1 MYNMTDA
8 GYQGDLERAKS
19 LLDVLKYNPDVVL
32 KDTEMCLSLGAAL
45 AEADKARAAALIE
58 KPKFK
63 AFMTST
69 SSGTLLVNGN
79 EDLSS
84 AEGVSPLSL
93 MAARLAQISEKNET
107 PKSLTLRYFCAEH
120 HPYGTEHPTLS
131 PAQTMMAS
139 LTGQLLS
146 HMLSRSFEVDL
157 SFLSQEDW
165 DLLGNL
171 SLKVMCTVL
180 LELQQQLPSKTILL
194 CILDE
199 VSSYETDV
207 PKEGT
212 DAVIRRLVRRVKASD
227 EVIFKLL
234 VTCRGRALDIG
245 EHFIGNTLE
254 LDEEVEVEDDSMWRI
269 ASMG

>member
-1 MYNMTDA
+1 MYNTTDN
-8 GYQGDLERAKS
+8 GYQDNLERAKS
-19 LLDVLKYNPDVVL
+19 LLDVLRYNPDVVL

-45 AEADKARAAALIE
+45 TEADKARAAAFIDN
-58 KPKFK
+58 PKFK

-69 SSGTLLVNGN
+69 LSNTLLVNGN

-93 MAARLAQISEKNET
+93 MAARLAEISEKNET

-120 HPYGTEHPTLS
+120 NPYGPEHQTLS
-131 PAQTMMAS
+131 PSEAMMAS
-139 LTGQLLS
+139 LTGQLVS
-146 HMLSRSFEVDL
+146 HMLSRSVEVDL

-165 DLLGNL
+165 DLLGNFN
-171 SLKVMCTVL
+171 LKVMCTVFL
-180 LELQQQLPSKTILL
+180 QLQQQLPSKTLLL

-199 VSSYETDV
+199 VALYETGV
-207 PKEGT
+207 AKQGT
-212 DAVIRRLVRRVKASD
+212 DAIIRRLVRRVEASD
-227 EVIFKLL
+227 EIIFKLL

-245 EHFIGNTLE
+245 KHFTGNTLD
-254 LDEEVEVEDDSMWRI
+254 LDEEVEVEDSSTWRI

>member
-1 MYNMTDA
+1 MTDTS
-8 GYQGDLERAKS
+8 YQGDLERAKR
-19 LLDVLKYNPDVVL
+19 LLDVLRYNPDVVL

-45 AEADKARAAALIE
+45 AEADKARAAALIGNST
-58 KPKFK
+58 FK

-93 MAARLAQISEKNET
+93 VAARLAQISERNET

-120 HPYGTEHPTLS
+120 NPYGTEHETLS

-139 LTGQLLS
+139 LTGQLVS
-146 HMLSRSFEVDL
+146 HMLSRSMEVDL

-165 DLLGNL
+165 DLFGNL
-171 SLKVMCTVL
+171 NLKVMSTVF

-199 VSSYETDV
+199 VALYETGI
-207 PKEGT
+207 PKQDT
-212 DAVIRRLVRRVKASD
+212 DAVIRRLVRRVEASD

-234 VTCRGRALDIG
+234 VTCRGRALDMG
-245 EHFIGNTLE
+245 KYFIRNTLD
-254 LDEEVEVEDDSMWRI
+254 LDEVVEAEDSSTWRI

>member
-1 MYNMTDA
+1 MTDNLF
-8 GYQGDLERAKS
+8 QGDLERAKS
-19 LLDVLKYNPDVVL
+19 LLDVLRYNPDVVL
-32 KDTEMCLSLGAAL
+32 EDTEMCLSLGAAL
-45 AEADKARAAALIE
+45 AEADKARAAALIDN
-58 KPKFK
+58 PKFK

-69 SSGTLLVNGN
+69 SSSTLLVNGN

-93 MAARLAQISEKNET
+93 VAARLAQTSEKNET

-120 HPYGTEHPTLS
+120 NPYGTEHETLS

-139 LTGQLLS
+139 LTGQLVS
-146 HMLSRSFEVDL
+146 HMLSRSVEVDL

-165 DLLGNL
+165 DLLGNFN
-171 SLKVMCTVL
+171 LKVISTVF

-199 VSSYETDV
+199 VALYETGLS
-207 PKEGT
+207 KQGT
-212 DAVIRRLVRRVKASD
+212 DAVTRRLVRRVEATD

-245 EHFIGNTLE
+245 KHFTGHTLD
-254 LDEEVEVEDDSMWRI
+254 LDEEVEVEDSSTWRI